1 MNMKRF
7 LFYVA
12 IMFGSLIGFCAAE
25 IVLRK
30 DIINETKYLSNLVKQ
45 LAADAYRQY
54 VLTGF

>member
-1 MNMKRF
+1 MKRF

-30 DIINETKYLSNLVKQ
+30 DIINETKYYQ
-45 LAADAYRQY
+45 I
-54 VLTGF
+54 